1 MPRKLVEFCA
11 LQHLN
16 RHEFSRYIGHHP
28 STVRTTMNLQQRA
41 DAISRREFVGE
52 ATALGAVWM
61 LAASCARETPPPPA
75 ESAMAH
81 VPGAESVAPPQELKH
96 LSPAQAADI
105 DAITSRIIPTD
116 ESPGAHEAGVV
127 FFIDRTL
134 MTFAKDQA
142 PLFDAGLQSLGKSVK
157 SKHGADATFAKLTAK
172 QQDALLKSIEKS
184 DFFGAI
190 RFATVAGFLS
200 LPKYGGNK
208 DYVGWAYVGQEHA
221 FEHKPPFGWY
231 DRPENQQTLLGKVL

>member
-1 MPRKLVEFCA
+1 MSN
-11 LQHLN
+11 Q
-16 RHEFSRYIGHHP
+16 SR
-28 STVRTTMNLQQRA
+28 SEQ
-41 DAISRREFVGE
+41 ISRREFVGG

-61 LAASCARETPPPPA
+61 LAASCAREAPVPPA
-75 ESAMAH
+75 ETSMKHA
-81 VPGAESVAPPQELKH
+81 PGAESAAPPQELH
-96 LSPAQAADI
+96 HFNTAQAADI
-105 DAITSRIIPTD
+105 DAIASRIIPTD

-127 FFIDRTL
+127 YFIDRTL
-134 MTFAKDQA
+134 TTFAKDQV
-142 PLFDAGLQSLGKSVK
+142 PLFDAGLQSLGKTVK
-157 SKHGADATFAKLTAK
+157 GKHGADATFAKLTAE
-172 QQDALLKSIEKS
+172 QQDALLKGIEKS

-231 DRPENQQTLLGKVL
+231 DRPENQQAMLGKVL

>member
-1 MPRKLVEFCA
+1 MSNQWRSE
-11 LQHLN
+11 
-16 RHEFSRYIGHHP
+16 E
-28 STVRTTMNLQQRA
+28 
-41 DAISRREFVGE
+41 ISRREFVGG

-61 LAASCARETPPPPA
+61 LAASCARETPAPPV
-75 ESAMAH
+75 ESATAH
-81 VPGAESVAPPQELKH
+81 APGAESATPPQELNH
-96 LSPAQAADI
+96 FSPAQAADI
-105 DAITSRIIPTD
+105 DAIASRIIPTD
-116 ESPGAHEAGVV
+116 DSPGAHEAGVV
-127 FFIDRTL
+127 YFIDRTL
-134 MTFAKDQA
+134 TTFAKEQV

-157 SKHGADATFAKLTAK
+157 GKHGADATFAKLTAE
-172 QQDALLKSIEKS
+172 QQDTLLKSIEKS

-231 DRPENQQTLLGKVL
+231 DQPENQRALLGKVL